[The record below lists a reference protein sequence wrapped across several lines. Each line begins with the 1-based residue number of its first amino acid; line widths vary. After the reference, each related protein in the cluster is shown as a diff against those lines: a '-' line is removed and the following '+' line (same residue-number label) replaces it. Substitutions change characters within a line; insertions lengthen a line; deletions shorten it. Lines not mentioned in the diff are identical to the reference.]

1 LAIQHPQGEH
11 QLPVSCPVFELPAAR
26 LLRAIQSKGKQVNTL
41 IPYVAPAAQFVDSAD
56 GQVITTSL
64 KIAEFFGKQHKD
76 VLRAIERLE
85 CSGEFGRRNFAQS
98 SYTNAQNKTQ
108 PMITLTRDGF
118 MFLAMGFTGPKAAQI
133 KEAYIAA
140 FNQMERELR
149 GRESEQAMKLQREL
163 ITAQTRAARAERGW
177 RIALQRQL
185 KAAKHSIFKPIDTA
199 SNQLP
204 LAGV

>member
-1 LAIQHPQGEH
+1 M
-11 QLPVSCPVFELPAAR
+11 
-26 LLRAIQSKGKQVNTL
+26 NTL
-41 IPYVAPAAQFVDSAD
+41 IPYVAPAAQFVETAD
-56 GQVITTSL
+56 GQIVTTSL
-64 KIAEFFGKQHKD
+64 KVAEFFGKQHKD
-76 VLRAIERLE
+76 VIRALERLE
-85 CSGEFGRRNFAQS
+85 CSGEFNRRNFAPVNYMDAKGEARK
-98 SYTNAQNKTQ
+98 SYH
-108 PMITLTRDGF
+108 LTRDGF

-149 GRESEQAMKLQREL
+149 GRESDQAMKLQREL

-185 KAAKHSIFKPIDTA
+185 KAARTSIFKPIDVA
-199 SNQLP
+199 PNQLP